1 MSGDWST
8 LITAFVSVLTKLSS
22 FGDVGRMKIWGGGVC
37 FQSFANSIAAHTSR
51 RPGWAMGVLDVVCG
65 DTPP

>member
-1 MSGDWST
+1 
-8 LITAFVSVLTKLSS
+8 VLTKLSS